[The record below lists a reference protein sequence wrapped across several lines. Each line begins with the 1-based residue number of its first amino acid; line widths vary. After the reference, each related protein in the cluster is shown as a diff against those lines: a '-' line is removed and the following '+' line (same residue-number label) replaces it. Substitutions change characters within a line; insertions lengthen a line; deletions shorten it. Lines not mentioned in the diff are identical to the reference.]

1 MMCFTKW
8 VSAVVATSLL
18 AGTAVGADTVS
29 NGKVK
34 SINADDKTFVVTDA
48 TDKDFTFK
56 FGDHLVINRAGKE
69 GKSDLKAGDAISVC
83 YDKGLLTWTAHYILV
98 QEGSTKSF
106 QLVNGNFKSYDAG
119 KKQMLFTGDGAK
131 TSTTYAMGDADVRL
145 NMKSS
150 KIEAIEIGDHALLI
164 VEMTA
169 TTPTLKSVMV
179 NRK

>member
-1 MMCFTKW
+1 MMSLRKMAC
-8 VSAVVATSLL
+8 AMVATVLL
-18 AGTAVGADTVS
+18 AGAELGAGTVS

-34 SINADDKTFVVTDA
+34 SINADNKTFVVTDA

-56 FGDHLVINRAGKE
+56 LGDHLVINRAGKE
-69 GKSDLKAGDAISVC
+69 GKSDLKSGDAVSIC
-83 YDKGLLTWTAHYILV
+83 YDKGTFTWTAHYILV

-131 TSTTYAMGDADVRL
+131 TSTTYAMGDAEVRL

-150 KIEAIEIGDHALLI
+150 KIEAVEIGDHALLI

-179 NRK
+179 SRK